1 MQLFSLFSAVL
12 QEAGR
17 HLPPAG
23 IVLDQ
28 VPKSHLSI
36 TLRKVNTTFQST
48 RPHHLEHAWKEGA
61 LSSLPSLAFRV
72 FNHTFPKDHPDH

>member
-1 MQLFSLFSAVL
+1 MQLSSLFSAVL

-28 VPKSHLSI
+28 PDLSI